1 MTLFA
6 RWSKRL
12 SFMLTRID
20 CVHGSCLERGT
31 DFGGSKHCE
40 YKHGTNETPLPQDN
54 VHLRMI

>member
-1 MTLFA
+1 
-6 RWSKRL
+6 
-12 SFMLTRID
+12 MLTRID
-20 CVHGSCLERGT
+20 CVHGSCLERDT